1 MFHLAGAGWLLR
13 GELDSFFHR
22 ADNDAAETDFPEEK
36 LEKILQAFV
45 IVDHKDGRLAG
56 FVFLK
61 NVFIKGGFFNPPAAA
76 DLDGGELATLNEI
89 INGRQRDTEIFGRF
103 LNR

>member
-1 MFHLAGAGWLLR
+1 
-13 GELDSFFHR
+13 
-22 ADNDAAETDFPEEK
+22 
-36 LEKILQAFV
+36 
-45 IVDHKDGRLAG
+45 LAG

-61 NVFIKGGFFNPPAAA
+61 NVFIKGGFFDPPATA
-76 DLDGGELATLNEI
+76 DLDSGKLAALDEV